1 MRRFSVILARSW
13 RTSSKACARSVL
25 PWQQSGNP
33 LYSILEFSQFS
44 VLVGQPE
51 NLGVNSM
58 VGMTKVVANIRN
70 LAPFDVWFS
79 NLELVRNMSG
89 SFAQNF

>member
-1 MRRFSVILARSW
+1 
-13 RTSSKACARSVL
+13 
-25 PWQQSGNP
+25 
-33 LYSILEFSQFS
+33 
-44 VLVGQPE
+44 
-51 NLGVNSM
+51 M